1 METQYL
7 DQEAQYEQERLN
19 DELREAKSHIRAFSV
34 ATEENE

>member
-19 DELREAKSHIRAFSV
+19 DELREAKAHIRAFVV
-34 ATEENE
+34 AGEGDE